1 MASTEEKTILQGIL
15 EFAAGTAATLGVEA
29 AVKALKQQVGTA
41 ATAKAKELFVDAG
54 DRTKILAEVAK
65 MVNSNDEGTEIA
77 GRNIKHW
84 VIDAW
89 KDKNE
94 EGELTSLLR
103 KVSDADRPGVFLM
116 LGCSSSYQ
124 EFTDTVRAFLAHDN
138 ILQLALKIAKQAES
152 EGRAIGGND
161 FRKIRDFVATSLGN
175 ANSTINTLAAAARP
189 GIRNLT
195 ETLRRIR

>member
-1 MASTEEKTILQGIL
+1 
-15 EFAAGTAATLGVEA
+15 
-29 AVKALKQQVGTA
+29 
-41 ATAKAKELFVDAG
+41 
-54 DRTKILAEVAK
+54 

-124 EFTDTVRAFLAHDN
+124 EFTDTVGPFLPT
-138 ILQLALKIAKQAES
+138 I
-152 EGRAIGGND
+152 
-161 FRKIRDFVATSLGN
+161 TSCN
-175 ANSTINTLAAAARP
+175 WR
-189 GIRNLT
+189 
-195 ETLRRIR
+195 